1 MSSHT
6 RRVWVWALVLISFML
21 LLVGCRAPTGT
32 YQPFDWAFEMHYG
45 QAYRSQEPPRLYS
58 PEGVVPFKFSS
69 DTRSYTREVAASL
82 EEYAAFSNP
91 LDRTTVTLGQGQEIF
106 RVNCSFC
113 HGSEALGP
121 DTGSVGEK
129 LLAQPPNLTTGAPSH
144 RSSGQLFG
152 LVSLGGTT
160 QTRFGMPRFRSLLTE
175 KQRWLVV
182 DYLLC
187 RQGRDSQGE
196 AALCAQVGS

>member
-1 MSSHT
+1 MSSNA
-6 RRVWVWALVLISFML
+6 RRVRVTALLLILFML
-21 LLVGCRAPTGT
+21 LLIGCRAPTGT
-32 YQPFDWAFEMHYG
+32 HQPFDWAFEMHYG

-58 PEGVVPFKFSS
+58 PEGAVPFKFSS
-69 DTRSYTREVAASL
+69 DTRNYTREVAASM
-82 EEYAAFSNP
+82 EEYEAFSNP
-91 LDRTTVTLGQGQEIF
+91 LDRTTGTLGQGQEIF

-113 HGSEALGP
+113 HGSEASGP
-121 DTGSVGEK
+121 DQGSVGEK
-129 LLAQPPNLTTGAPSH
+129 LLAQPPTLTSGSSSK

-160 QTRFGMPRFRSLLTE
+160 QTRFGMPRFQSLLTE

-187 RQGRDSQGE
+187 RQGRNSQGG
-196 AALCAQVGS
+196 AAPCAQVGS